1 MKSQLFLVL
10 LVYGLAAAWLSGAA
24 GVFDLHGGTAKV
36 IGGFVVAL
44 TVGGFAYLIAVT
56 LSRGFEQLAD
66 QAQSVA
72 QHPAVQ
78 DVSLAPPTVTELAV
92 IAAAMRKLKR
102 ELTKGEA
109 LRNQLV
115 ADAAHELRTPVAI
128 LRGHL
133 ETMVKGAQEPKPET
147 LLPLLDETKRMS
159 RLIQEMRDLNL
170 AEAGRLVL
178 DRTWV
183 PIRGMLEEIVSILE
197 VEAEEKGIR
206 IQLEGMGDGELYC
219 DAPRIKQ
226 VMINLIG
233 NALRFTPA
241 GGEVAVRYACDSG
254 RIDMTVTDTGPG
266 IAPEHLPYL
275 FKRFYRVE
283 ASRNRMSGGT
293 GLGLAIAKQYVE
305 IHHGTLQATSE
316 IGSGTTF
323 SISLPVYP
331 PNP

>member
-1 MKSQLFLVL
+1 MKTQLFLTL
-10 LVYGLAAAWLSGAA
+10 LLFGLAAAWLPGAA
-24 GVFDLHGGTAKV
+24 GVFGLDGGAARM
-36 IGGFVVAL
+36 IAGFIVTL
-44 TVGGFAYLIAVT
+44 TVGGFAFLIAVT
-56 LSRGFEQLAD
+56 MSRGFEQLAD
-66 QAQSVA
+66 QAQAVA
-72 QHPAVQ
+72 HHPAVQ
-78 DVSLAPPTVTELAV
+78 DVSIPPTTVSELAA
-92 IAAAMRKLKR
+92 IADAVSKLKG

-133 ETMVKGAQEPKPET
+133 ETMVKGAAEPKPET

-183 PIRGMLEEIVSILE
+183 PIRDMMEEIVSILQ
-197 VEAEEKGIR
+197 VEAEEKGIHF
-206 IQLEGMGDGELYC
+206 QVEGTGEGELYC
-219 DAPRIKQ
+219 DAPRIRQ
-226 VMINLIG
+226 VLINLIG
-233 NALRFTPA
+233 NALRYTPE
-241 GGEVAVRYACDSG
+241 GGTVAVRYAIEGG
-254 RIDMTVTDTGPG
+254 RVNMTVTDTGPG

-305 IHHGTLQATSE
+305 IHNGTLQAASE
-316 IGSGTTF
+316 VGTGTTF
-323 SISLPVYP
+323 NVSLPVYP

>member
-10 LVYGLAAAWLSGAA
+10 LLFGLAAAWLPQVS
-24 GVFDLHGGTAKV
+24 GVFDLYGGAAKV
-36 IGGFVVAL
+36 VSGFIVAL

-66 QAQSVA
+66 QAQAVA

-78 DVSLAPPTVTELAV
+78 DVSLPPPAVSELVA
-92 IAAAMRKLKR
+92 IAAALRKLQR

-133 ETMVKGAQEPKPET
+133 ETMVKGAEEPKPET

-206 IQLEGMGDGELYC
+206 IQLESTEDGELYC
-219 DAPRIKQ
+219 DASRIKQ

-233 NALRFTPA
+233 NALRFTPE
-241 GGEVAVRYACDSG
+241 GGAVAVRYACDSG

-275 FKRFYRVE
+275 FKRFYRVD

-316 IGSGTTF
+316 VGSGTTF